1 MTLHARHVLLL
12 AALAACGP
20 GSGDESPGTDTTST
34 GGDSMSSNPSDPSMS
49 TLPSDPTLP
58 PDPTATTV
66 QPTTSP
72 PTTEPPP
79 TTLPPDPTTTTSPT
93 TPTFPTTVSTV
104 TTEVT
109 FTDFTDFTF
118 SDTEFTTFD
127 PSDTETVFI
136 VRLDQPLAEC
146 DIFAENCPIGQKC
159 MPFADQGE
167 STWNN
172 LKCVPIAPN
181 PAQPG
186 EPCFVEGNGVSGIDN
201 CDIHGLCFDVDPDT
215 LEGTCV
221 AMCTGDEDNPICPPG
236 SACTILNGGVLVLCL
251 PICDPLVVQSCPPG
265 DVCVNSGEQFQCVFD
280 ASGDEGQQFDVCE
293 FANACDP
300 GHVCV
305 DSDGVPG
312 CNQQEPSCCSTFC
325 NLTQPS
331 LCPPQTACVP
341 FFDQPPPGL
350 EDVGVCFAP

>member
-20 GSGDESPGTDTTST
+20 GSGDESPGTDSTST
-34 GGDSMSSNPSDPSMS
+34 SGESMSSSPSDPSMS

-66 QPTTSP
+66 QPTTTP

-109 FTDFTDFTF
+109 FTDFTF

-127 PSDTETVFI
+127 PSDTESVFI
-136 VRLDQPLAEC
+136 VPFDTPQAEC

-159 MPFADQGE
+159 MPFADNG
-167 STWNN
+167 SNTWNN

-181 PAQPG
+181 PGQPG
-186 EPCFVEGNGVSGIDN
+186 DPCFVEGDGVSGIDN
-201 CDIHGLCFDVDPDT
+201 CDMHGLCFDVDPDT

-236 SACTILNGGVLVLCL
+236 SSCTILNGGVLVLCL
-251 PICDPLVVQSCPPG
+251 PICDPLIVQSCPPG
-265 DVCVNSGEQFQCVFD
+265 DVCVNSGDEFQCVFD

-305 DSDGVPG
+305 PSDGVPG
-312 CNQQEPSCCSTFC
+312 CNEQEPSCCSTFC
-325 NLTQPS
+325 DLTQPN

-341 FFDQPPPGL
+341 FFGDNPPPPGL
-350 EDVGVCFAP
+350 EDVGVCFEP